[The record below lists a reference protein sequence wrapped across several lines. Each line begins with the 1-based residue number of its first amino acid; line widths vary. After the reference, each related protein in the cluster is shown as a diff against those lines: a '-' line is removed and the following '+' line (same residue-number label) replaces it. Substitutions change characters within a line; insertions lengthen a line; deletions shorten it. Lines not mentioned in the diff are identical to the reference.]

1 MRFKCK
7 RDLSLYIVWY
17 FHPPISQLFH
27 ISSLLWRRLENTYHK
42 KKKKEDRELQ
52 LNCTFIPYD
61 YQSHHFPKIDPSA
74 GLLSFSHSRNADT
87 LWHDYYHIQSIL
99 VILTIIVL
107 ASNGMETY
115 GKSKYHSLLL
125 VFRDEANKACFKRIL
140 FLTTTLKKK
149 AISPLRIDNS

>member
-1 MRFKCK
+1 MTSVCT
-7 RDLSLYIVWY
+7 LYDTFIHPSHSY
-17 FHPPISQLFH
+17 FTFHLFCEGDWK
-27 ISSLLWRRLENTYHK
+27 ILITK

-61 YQSHHFPKIDPSA
+61 YQSRHFPKIDPSA

-115 GKSKYHSLLL
+115 GKTKYHSLLL

>member
-1 MRFKCK
+1 MQTWPQSVHCMI
-7 RDLSLYIVWY
+7 LSSTHLTV
-17 FHPPISQLFH
+17 ISHF
-27 ISSLLWRRLENTYHK
+27 ISSVKEIGKYLSQ

-61 YQSHHFPKIDPSA
+61 YQSRHFPKIDPSA